1 MNSNSPQSHRPETIA
16 ITAGRPEVG
25 PDSLLNRPIS
35 LNSTFVAGG
44 AIGYGRYGN
53 ETWTALEVA
62 IAALEGGKTLTYS
75 SGMAAVTAV
84 FSTLPVGAKVV
95 ASNQGYSGVMTLL
108 GNLAAAKKLNPKFVS
123 IADTAEVIAALDG
136 ADLLW
141 IESPT
146 NPSLDVADMP
156 TLIKEAK
163 SRGITVA
170 VDNTFATALT
180 QQPILMG
187 ADIVMNSV
195 TKYLA
200 GHSDVVLGSLSSNN
214 PELFKAVEDARKFN
228 GSIPGPFEAWLAL
241 RGIRTFPL
249 RFQRASENALE
260 IAKRLSA
267 HPLVTRVR
275 YPGLPSDPQHA
286 KAKAFMKGFGA
297 IVSFEYDGDGAA
309 TDKVCE
315 SSKIVTYATSLGG
328 VESLWERRRR
338 WPIESASVPE
348 SLIRLS
354 LGCEDVDDLWADIDA
369 ALHAAGISSRWK
381 FPIMGTTPR

>member
-1 MNSNSPQSHRPETIA
+1 MDSKQPHLRPETIA

-25 PDSLLNRPIS
+25 ADSALNQPIS
-35 LNSTFVAGG
+35 LNSTYVAGG
-44 AIGYGRYGN
+44 PVGYGRYGN

-62 IAALEGGKTLTYS
+62 ISALEGGKTLSYS
-75 SGMAAVTAV
+75 SGMAAISAV
-84 FSTLPVGAKVV
+84 FSTLPAGAKVV
-95 ASNQGYSGVMTLL
+95 ASDQGYSGIMTLL
-108 GNLAAAKKLNPKFVS
+108 GTLTAAKKINAKFVT
-123 IADTAEVIAALDG
+123 ITDTAAVISALDG

-141 IESPT
+141 LESPT
-146 NPSLDVADMP
+146 NPSLDIADLP

-163 SRGITVA
+163 SRNILVA
-170 VDNTFATALT
+170 VDNTFATALI
-180 QQPILMG
+180 QQPLAMG

-195 TKYLA
+195 SKYLA
-200 GHSDVVLGSLSSNN
+200 GHSDVLLGSLSTND
-214 PELFKAVEDARKFN
+214 PVQFKALDEARKFN

-260 IAKRLSA
+260 IAKRLSQ

-275 YPGLPSDPQHA
+275 YPGLPTDPEHA

-297 IVSFEYDGDGAA
+297 VVSFEFAGDAAA

-315 SSKIVTYATSLGG
+315 SSKIVTYSTSLGG

-338 WPIESASVPE
+338 WPLESASVPE

-354 LGCEDVDDLWADIDA
+354 VGCEDVDDLWSDIDA
-369 ALHAAGISSRWK
+369 ALLAAK
-381 FPIMGTTPR
+381 K

>member
-25 PDSLLNRPIS
+25 PDSLLNQPIS

-369 ALHAAGISSRWK
+369 ALHAAK
-381 FPIMGTTPR
+381 

>member
-1 MNSNSPQSHRPETIA
+1 MSSQRGSEQRPETIA
-16 ITAGRPEVG
+16 ITAGRPVIG
-25 PDSLLNRPIS
+25 PDSALNQPIS
-35 LNSTFVAGG
+35 LNSTFTAGG
-44 AIGYGRYGN
+44 PIGYGRYGN
-53 ETWTALEVA
+53 ETWTSLETA
-62 IAALEGGKTLTYS
+62 IGALEGGQTLSYS

-108 GNLAAAKKLNPKFVS
+108 SKLSAANKISATLVS
-123 IADTAEVIAALDG
+123 IAETDEVIAALDG

-141 IESPT
+141 LESPT
-146 NPSLDVADMP
+146 NPSLEVADLP
-156 TLIKEAK
+156 ALIKAAK
-163 SRGITVA
+163 SRNIIVA
-170 VDNTFATALT
+170 VDNTFATALV
-180 QQPILMG
+180 QQPLSMG

-200 GHSDVVLGSLSSNN
+200 GHSDVILGSLSTNS
-214 PELFKAVEDARKFN
+214 PVHFKALEDARKFN

-260 IAKRLSA
+260 LAKRLST

-275 YPGLPSDPQHA
+275 YPGLPTDPQHL
-286 KAKAFMKGFGA
+286 KAKEFMKGFSA
-297 IVSFEYDGDGAA
+297 IVSFEYAGTAAA
-309 TDKVCE
+309 TDRVCE
-315 SSKIVTYATSLGG
+315 SSRIITNATSLGG

-348 SLIRLS
+348 TLIRIS
-354 LGCEDVDDLWADIDA
+354 VGCEDVEDLWADIDA
-369 ALHAAGISSRWK
+369 ALQAGK
-381 FPIMGTTPR
+381 

>member
-1 MNSNSPQSHRPETIA
+1 MNLDKGLSLETIA
-16 ITAGRPEVG
+16 ITAGRPAVG
-25 PDSLLNRPIS
+25 PDSALNQPIS

-44 AIGYGRYGN
+44 AVGYGRYGN
-53 ETWTALEVA
+53 ETWAALEVA

-170 VDNTFATALT
+170 VDNTFATPMVQTPLA
-180 QQPILMG
+180 MG
-187 ADIVMNSV
+187 ADIVMHSV
-195 TKYLA
+195 T
-200 GHSDVVLGSLSSNN
+200 
-214 PELFKAVEDARKFN
+214 
-228 GSIPGPFEAWLAL
+228 
-241 RGIRTFPL
+241 
-249 RFQRASENALE
+249 
-260 IAKRLSA
+260 
-267 HPLVTRVR
+267 
-275 YPGLPSDPQHA
+275 
-286 KAKAFMKGFGA
+286 
-297 IVSFEYDGDGAA
+297 
-309 TDKVCE
+309 
-315 SSKIVTYATSLGG
+315 
-328 VESLWERRRR
+328 
-338 WPIESASVPE
+338 
-348 SLIRLS
+348 
-354 LGCEDVDDLWADIDA
+354 
-369 ALHAAGISSRWK
+369 
-381 FPIMGTTPR
+381 